1 MDASEQA
8 RFDALYAQH
17 LRALK
22 LQGKAT
28 KTTDSYA
35 RAIRRVS
42 AYFDRC
48 HDQLDGEDFK
58 TYFASLIDTRSWS
71 LVKIERC
78 GLQFFY
84 RHVLDRDWP
93 WVEMLKPPKVQSLP
107 DVLSLDEIARIILA
121 TRERRYQ
128 TFWLTAY
135 SMGLRL
141 GETLNL
147 RVGDID
153 AERAQLH
160 VRAGK
165 GRKDRFVV
173 LPRLT
178 LQCLRRYWRDHR
190 HPALLF
196 PGRALIGRPATGV
209 MDRGSTQ
216 KAFSRVVADCGINKK
231 VSIHSLRHAYA
242 THLIEVGLNLRGVQ
256 ELLGHACPRTTAR
269 YVHMTDKAR
278 DDRRV
283 LIDGLMGQLRQ
294 QLRQSRS

>member
-1 MDASEQA
+1 MDNAEQA

-22 LQGKAT
+22 LQGKAA
-28 KTTDSYA
+28 KTIDSYA
-35 RAIRRVS
+35 RALRRVA

-48 HDQLDGEDFK
+48 PDQLDGEDFK
-58 TYFASLIDTRSWS
+58 TYFAALIDTRSWS

-84 RHVLDRDWP
+84 AHVLGRDWP
-93 WVEMLKPPKVQSLP
+93 WVAMLKPPKVQSLP
-107 DVLSLDEIARIILA
+107 DVLSVDEIAQLIRA
-121 TRERRYQ
+121 THERRYQ

-147 RVGDID
+147 AVGDID
-153 AERAQLH
+153 AKRGQLH

-178 LQCLRRYWRDHR
+178 LQCLRRHWRDHR
-190 HPALLF
+190 HPVFLF
-196 PGRALIGRPATGV
+196 PGRVPIDGVASGV

-216 KAFSRVVADCGINKK
+216 KAFARVVADCGIGKK

-283 LIDGLMGQLRQ
+283 LIDDLMGQLRQ
-294 QLRQSRS
+294 HLRANRS